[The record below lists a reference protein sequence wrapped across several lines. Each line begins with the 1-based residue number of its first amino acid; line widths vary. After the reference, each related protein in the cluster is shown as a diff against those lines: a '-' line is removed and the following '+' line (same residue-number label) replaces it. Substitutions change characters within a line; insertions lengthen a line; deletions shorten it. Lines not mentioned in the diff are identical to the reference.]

1 MVYVRTKGGNHAKL
15 APMNNL
21 PYGTLRAFLTPFLM
35 VLFRPKVKGLRNV
48 PASGPLILAS
58 NHLSFSDSIFM
69 PLVVPRKVTFLAKSE
84 YFTSP
89 GPKGLLKKLTFIA
102 LGQVPVDRSGGRR
115 SEAALITGL
124 EVLAGG
130 NSLGIYPEGTR
141 SPDGR
146 LYKGRTGIARLA
158 IESGAVDCV
167 FVSDGISSLIEKIS
181 LCSEPYPDYAI
192 RELVPQFEDL
202 NISQEGF
209 QNASVAL
216 DTLESKETQVLKAFC
231 QLKSIA
237 DIAKQTQISKVKVE
251 EVLTKI
257 QTLLMLDT
265 RSQLVLRM
273 YRFGALAL

>member
-1 MVYVRTKGGNHAKL
+1 
-15 APMNNL
+15 
-21 PYGTLRAFLTPFLM
+21 M

-48 PASGPLILAS
+48 PATGPVVIVS

-124 EVLAGG
+124 KVLAEGKC
-130 NSLGIYPEGTR
+130 LGIYPEGTR

-158 IESGAVDCV
+158 IESGAPIVPV
-167 FVSDGISSLIEKIS
+167 AMFNTEKIQPTG
-181 LCSEPYPDYAI
+181 LVVPNVMRVEMIFGEPMYFTGDSTDLQYLRQVTDEIMHTIQALSGQEYVDEYATKSKKPI
-192 RELVPQFEDL
+192 NEED
-202 NISQEGF
+202 E
-209 QNASVAL
+209 
-216 DTLESKETQVLKAFC
+216 
-231 QLKSIA
+231 
-237 DIAKQTQISKVKVE
+237 
-251 EVLTKI
+251 
-257 QTLLMLDT
+257 
-265 RSQLVLRM
+265 R
-273 YRFGALAL
+273 